1 MEQLQCNWQT
11 WFSISFQALSIESQ
25 AQRMEQSQQEQLEG
39 KERSDSS
46 QVGNLESI
54 PGSQTFD
61 RWWTTAVNSTGYRG
75 VQKWGNFPETDPGN
89 NGSKMV
95 TKTNSI
101 STEWPMH
108 RRSNSIDI
116 LKIKGA
122 EVTNPEEMKNFI
134 ASFYQELYK
143 ESENWRPDFT
153 LQWNTK
159 ISTEE
164 QEWLER
170 LLEEDEILEGLKQF
184 CHWQGSRPWWIPDV
198 ILHILLT
205 YRISIGNRFLR
216 RASMPHL

>member
-1 MEQLQCNWQT
+1 
-11 WFSISFQALSIESQ
+11 
-25 AQRMEQSQQEQLEG
+25 
-39 KERSDSS
+39 
-46 QVGNLESI
+46 
-54 PGSQTFD
+54 
-61 RWWTTAVNSTGYRG
+61 
-75 VQKWGNFPETDPGN
+75 
-89 NGSKMV
+89 
-95 TKTNSI
+95 
-101 STEWPMH
+101 MH

-184 CHWQGSRPWWIPDV
+184 CH
-198 ILHILLT
+198 
-205 YRISIGNRFLR
+205 
-216 RASMPHL
+216 

>member
-1 MEQLQCNWQT
+1 
-11 WFSISFQALSIESQ
+11 
-25 AQRMEQSQQEQLEG
+25 
-39 KERSDSS
+39 
-46 QVGNLESI
+46 
-54 PGSQTFD
+54 
-61 RWWTTAVNSTGYRG
+61 
-75 VQKWGNFPETDPGN
+75 
-89 NGSKMV
+89 MV

-170 LLEEDEILEGLKQF
+170 LLEEDEILEGLKQ
-184 CHWQGSRPWWIPDV
+184 CAIDKASNPDRFSMPFF
-198 ILHILLT
+198 IAIWEMLKSDILLT
-205 YRISIGNRFLR
+205 LRIYIRNRFR